1 MNTETLYRQYRS
13 YFQTRRSGWR
23 LGSDDGSRL
32 LAQPFDGGGMHR
44 LEAES
49 AALELAAQLLRF
61 TFARHDR
68 PYLRRRIDE
77 AADILRCE
85 FSQTHTIAT
94 LTRRVGLNE
103 CYLKRCFFQGADRRN
118 RRRLFLRRVRMEH
131 ACEMPECGHSIQA
144 AMAQSGY
151 RHAGHFNEAFQRHFG
166 CLPSGLKKNR

>member
-103 CYLKRCFFQGADRRN
+103 CYLKRCFKAQTGETVAASSCAASAWNTPAKCPNVATAYKQRWRSRATATQGISTKRSNGISAACP
-118 RRRLFLRRVRMEH
+118 RV
-131 ACEMPECGHSIQA
+131 
-144 AMAQSGY
+144 
-151 RHAGHFNEAFQRHFG
+151 
-166 CLPSGLKKNR
+166 